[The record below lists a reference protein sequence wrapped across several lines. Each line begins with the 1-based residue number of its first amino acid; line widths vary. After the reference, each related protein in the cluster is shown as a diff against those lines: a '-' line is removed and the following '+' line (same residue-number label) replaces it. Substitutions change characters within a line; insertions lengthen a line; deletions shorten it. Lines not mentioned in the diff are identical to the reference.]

1 MSFSKWF
8 PPVFVPLVPC
18 FPATDRCTRHA
29 DNPKTAKLPG
39 WPTQGNQGPQKT
51 LGASELSWL
60 NIRYTLLP
68 SSSSFLHYTGFAL
81 RSVWRHIFIHKCPPS
96 GPSQTEP
103 VHPHP
108 HHSLFVLYDWE
119 CKPINLTE
127 IATTC
132 SSFFAVRS
140 KTSRHVKSPAD
151 QPQNY
156 SRRRALWAWHQLSVT
171 QITVRFMYLQDYRA
185 DP

>member
-1 MSFSKWF
+1 MSFSKGF

-51 LGASELSWL
+51 LGA
-60 NIRYTLLP
+60 ITLALLWGLFGGTF
-68 SSSSFLHYTGFAL
+68 SS
-81 RSVWRHIFIHKCPPS
+81 PPP

-103 VHPHP
+103 VHPHT

-127 IATTC
+127 IAS

-151 QPQNY
+151 QPENY

>member
-1 MSFSKWF
+1 MSFSKAF

-68 SSSSFLHYTGFAL
+68 SSSSFFTLHWLCFEVCLAA
-81 RSVWRHIFIHKCPPS
+81 HFHPPP

-127 IATTC
+127 IAS

>member
-1 MSFSKWF
+1 MISTC
-8 PPVFVPLVPC
+8 LC
-18 FPATDRCTRHA
+18 
-29 DNPKTAKLPG
+29 
-39 WPTQGNQGPQKT
+39 PTC
-51 LGASELSWL
+51 S
-60 NIRYTLLP
+60 LLP
-68 SSSSFLHYTGFAL
+68 RDRQVHEACGQSKNRKASRMTHTGESRTPKNFRGQRAELIEHKVHTTSFFFFFFTLHWLCFEVCLAAHFH
-81 RSVWRHIFIHKCPPS
+81 SPPS